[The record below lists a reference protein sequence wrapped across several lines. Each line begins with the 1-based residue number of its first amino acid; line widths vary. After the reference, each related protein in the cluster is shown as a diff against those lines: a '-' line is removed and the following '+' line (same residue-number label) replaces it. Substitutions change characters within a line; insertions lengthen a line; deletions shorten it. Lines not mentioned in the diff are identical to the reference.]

1 MIHVVAVD
9 DHPLILKALEN
20 LVSEHDDIQLVA
32 TANHGSK
39 LIGLVR
45 EHQPDIAV
53 VDLGMSTGHFDPIST
68 IKNLKEQFP
77 KIKVLVL
84 TSYDDGLWVRELV
97 DVGASGYMLK
107 SDDFSLSIVQ
117 AIRALYNGGKFFSP
131 QIAEKLL
138 DSDKAQIKLTQ
149 REKSVLLLLSDGKS
163 TETIADSLGVS
174 EKRIRNL
181 LVTICDKLEIERS
194 SGISLRIAAVNK
206 ARKLGLLPSQ
216 ESDPNIP
223 HG

>member
-1 MIHVVAVD
+1 MIRIIAVD

-20 LVSEHDDIQLVA
+20 LISEHDDIQLVA

-39 LIGLVR
+39 LIGMVR
-45 EHQPDIAV
+45 DHQPDIAI

-77 KIKVLVL
+77 KVKVLVL

-97 DVGASGYMLK
+97 DVGISGYMLK
-107 SDDFSLSIVQ
+107 SDDFSLGIVQ
-117 AIRALYNGGKFFSP
+117 AIRALYAGGRFFSP

-138 DSDKAQIKLTQ
+138 DSDKVQIKLTQ

-181 LVTICDKLEIERS
+181 LVTICDKLEIDRG
-194 SGISLRIAAVNK
+194 SGISVRIAAVNK
-206 ARKLGLLPSQ
+206 ARKLGLIPGN
-216 ESDPNIP
+216 ESKPKITLK
-223 HG
+223 